1 MPDNRESCWSQSQ
14 KDHDSFMKAWMD
26 DIPATTL
33 SKAVWEYNRDEVTFK
48 PYRWDGYQISP
59 NIPSFLID
67 NVIMQ
72 VAGLRTPHPRT
83 NHNKF
88 ACKYVLWFHLP
99 SVCILTLLYV
109 FLLLKPQSST
119 NQVVIHVFF
128 NSMILLL
135 TMILVIMIIK
145 RQKDYSKALKERETQ
160 LARLMDHITVT
171 TLAPYRIKAVGGKCG
186 AWVELQFEDPS
197 TFMVMGGPGF
207 GGAAQQYPHLGSAPS
222 LAPNANP
229 FGYHQAPQFA

>member
-1 MPDNRESCWSQSQ
+1 MCVESRDSCWTLSQ
-14 KDHDSFMKAWMD
+14 KRKDPYLKAWID
-26 DIPATTL
+26 DIPPTIP
-33 SKAVWEYNRDEVTFK
+33 SRAVYEFNRKQNAFV
-48 PYRWDGYQISP
+48 PHRWDGYSLNP
-59 NIPSFLID
+59 NIPAGYIQNIWGQITANIVEHPKNKVNTFMLPILFFFQLP
-67 NVIMQ
+67 VI
-72 VAGLRTPHPRT
+72 
-83 NHNKF
+83 F
-88 ACKYVLWFHLP
+88 AYVY
-99 SVCILTLLYV
+99 ILTSASENMSAS
-109 FLLLKPQSST
+109 QIST
-119 NQVVIHVFF
+119 LTNIYLVVVIGTT
-128 NSMILLL
+128 L
-135 TMILVIMIIK
+135 TIVCCSLWMWVNYK
-145 RQKDYSKALKERETQ
+145 KALKERETQ

>member
-1 MPDNRESCWSQSQ
+1 MSDLSHKQ
-14 KDHDSFMKAWMD
+14 KA
-26 DIPATTL
+26 A
-33 SKAVWEYNRDEVTFK
+33 WEYDRDQVVFK
-48 PYRWDGYQISP
+48 PYKWEGRNISP
-59 NIPSFLID
+59 NLPPTLAND
-67 NVIMQ
+67 VLVR
-72 VAGLRTPHPRT
+72 VAGLEAPHPKLSLNTFVCRFT
-83 NHNKF
+83 CFIVIPFTLGWTFFFLALVLHAQSEERQQKSKLVLF
-88 ACKYVLWFHLP
+88 GALILMLVTSCLLVCK
-99 SVCILTLLYV
+99 
-109 FLLLKPQSST
+109 
-119 NQVVIHVFF
+119 
-128 NSMILLL
+128 
-135 TMILVIMIIK
+135 K
-145 RQKDYSKALKERETQ
+145 RMGYSKALKERETQ